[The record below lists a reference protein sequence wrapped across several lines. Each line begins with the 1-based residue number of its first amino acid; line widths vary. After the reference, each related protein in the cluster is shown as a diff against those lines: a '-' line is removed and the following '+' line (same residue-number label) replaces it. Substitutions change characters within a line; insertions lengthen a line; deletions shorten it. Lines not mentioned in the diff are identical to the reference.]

1 MMQRRFT
8 GGWPAFYGQVGATS
22 PLLCIKVGIVTE
34 RSEFMMAA
42 LTSATMP
49 NAAIAGA
56 RASEQTN
63 PTDEGYGVDHAVVQD
78 AAGKLYD
85 VFASNTPEG
94 RKRLAG
100 RVRAAQTLAQA
111 RELGGLGFA
120 VDRIVAF
127 SNGDLKHSSTG
138 DTSVLVAIHHVGQ
151 ARPLEL
157 LTLDDCSSV
166 GTALGAI
173 HRLRPDFLQEAG
185 YPTFATGQIRAQL
198 TAWIKRLCQAGH
210 VPQEITTSWAN
221 ILETDGLWSFSTCP
235 VHGGLRDGDLLFSG
249 SSITAVT
256 NWQDMQVNDPAR
268 DLAWIFAKLDENH
281 RNALLSAYGRML
293 GNRLDDLIMLRA
305 NLWLQMEQVGDF
317 ISALNKADNAKIMQF
332 KAQVER
338 LAHQLGVTTAK
349 NRAQTKPKQ
358 EAKDRPQRP
367 PSTITVGTLLNESER
382 RRNAAAQQNDSDT
395 TGERHIDAVNMDDS
409 TGDFDA
415 TDSQPVRKTKEIVN
429 DATEAFV
436 PAGTQQSQAPSDSTN
451 EREATSVSTFI
462 PERSAK
468 ERHESMPSSSTMVIS
483 RLETAD
489 GNDDTNEESIPASHS
504 EAATVLIPLLERDEA
519 TMQKAQAQI
528 NRWET
533 EDATD
538 EKPRVE

>member
-1 MMQRRFT
+1 M
-8 GGWPAFYGQVGATS
+8 
-22 PLLCIKVGIVTE
+22 TE

-100 RVRAAQTLAQA
+100 RVRAAQTLAHA

-338 LAHQLGVTTAK
+338 LAHQLGVTTTK
-349 NRAQTKPKQ
+349 NRAQTKSKQ

-409 TGDFDA
+409 TGDFDVTGDFDA
-415 TDSQPVRKTKEIVN
+415 TDSQPVRKTKKIVN